1 MPEKDGADDKKKM
14 KNEEVVDYLK
24 DTGRYKRSP
33 DTKDATSYPPSAE
46 MKKTQKVNKGPSAF
60 ERVKKKYGKSVMN
73 VKKEELDLTPVAE
86 SFG

>member
-33 DTKDATSYPPSAE
+33 DTKDATSYPPSE
-46 MKKTQKVNKGPSAF
+46 EVKKTQKITQAHLRLNLSKRSM
-60 ERVKKKYGKSVMN
+60 RVR
-73 VKKEELDLTPVAE
+73 L
-86 SFG
+86 